1 MVREIRDV
9 LNQYRQSLGL
19 DPFYT
24 DLLQEKPA
32 SEYAVYQ
39 VQNDE
44 EPHYLDTLVY
54 KHMEKVPYYNIVL
67 VQKFESDMQ
76 GIKQNLCKI
85 S

>member
-9 LNQYRQSLGL
+9 LNGYRTANNME
-19 DPFYT
+19 PFYT

-39 VQNDE
+39 VQNDQ

-54 KHMEKVPYYNIVL
+54 KHMEKVPYYSLVL
-67 VQKFESDMQ
+67 KQTFEDDMM
-76 GIKQNLCKI
+76 GI
-85 S
+85 